1 MKLYGIIFCLFFTP
15 KTKNK
20 QKKHGLKIA
29 SHASLREKEHPQL
42 SSSIFLFS
50 IFHALEIM
58 ALCTNQ
64 IYLQSCVNV
73 QIDFQSI

>member
-29 SHASLREKEHPQL
+29 SHASLREKENAQL

-58 ALCTNQ
+58 ALCVQTKY
-64 IYLQSCVNV
+64 IYNLV
-73 QIDFQSI
+73 

>member
-58 ALCTNQ
+58 ALC
-64 IYLQSCVNV
+64 V
-73 QIDFQSI
+73 QIKYIYNLV